1 MAIKDTDTLRIL
13 IHGTVHSL
21 GIDFKKKVSLEKWLT
36 STRPHL
42 KA

>member
-21 GIDFKKKVSLEKWLT
+21 GIDFKKT
-36 STRPHL
+36 SASKNGLRRPDL
-42 KA
+42 I